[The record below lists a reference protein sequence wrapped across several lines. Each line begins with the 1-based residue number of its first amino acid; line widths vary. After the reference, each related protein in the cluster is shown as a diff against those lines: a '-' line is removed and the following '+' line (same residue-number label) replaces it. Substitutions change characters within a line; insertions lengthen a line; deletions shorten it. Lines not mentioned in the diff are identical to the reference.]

1 MNRIVNFLQHYLV
14 IIAVL
19 IGISILLSVTFSSY
33 VVTSNNHKAAEMYIG
48 ELKYSIEIDETTTN
62 TLSVPTGE
70 TIIDIK
76 VNNLNPV
83 DTYYKLLYLKN
94 TNITVKYYESTKD
107 TNDVVTTY
115 NKPNDSITSSNS
127 NIVKLLITNSSTS
140 SQNIA
145 FTMKGGYIT
154 NTIQDII
161 APSTY
166 SEITLVETPSTNT
179 YFCTTTDTLTQGL
192 KYVNGQ
198 YTYAYKQKGAWA
210 SSGLA
215 WKNISNNDWGVQLTD
230 KTSTDAVTS
239 KVCTY
244 INNKPIT
251 SMSYMFGYSQATIID
266 VNNLNTS
273 NITNME
279 AIFSSTKATTL
290 DVSSFD
296 TSNVTNMN
304 YMFSNTKAT
313 TLDISNF
320 DTSKVTNMEGMFQSS
335 QAETLDLT
343 NFNTSN
349 VTNMRG
355 MFSGSQATTLDV
367 SSFDTSNVTSMSVM
381 FYESQ
386 ATALDVSNFNTSKVT
401 TMVGMFSSS
410 QTTTLDVSKFNTSNV
425 TEMAGMFKNT
435 QATTLDISNF
445 DTSNVTNMTGMF
457 DSSQATILDV
467 SNFNTSNVT
476 NMQYMFYNSK
486 AIILDLSKFNTSNVT
501 NMQYMFYSS
510 SATTLDLSKF
520 NTSNVTNMQ
529 YMFYSSSAT
538 TLDLNNFDTS
548 KVTSM
553 KSMFEYAKATT
564 LNVSN
569 FDTSNVTNMNCM
581 FKDTNATTLD
591 VSNFNTSKVTN
602 MGGMFF
608 FSQATTLN
616 VSNFDTLNVTSMN
629 SMFYHTQVTT
639 LDLSSFDT
647 SNVTGMNSMFASSYK
662 LTTIYASNKFNTDN
676 VTDSRGIFADT
687 VKLVGGSGTK
697 FNSSYTDKTYAR
709 IDGGTSNP
717 GYFTDV
723 SQKPT
728 QFEQDS
734 WTTIIANIKAGN
746 TSKYKV
752 GDTKTIDMGSYGTHT
767 LRIANTSTTSECST
781 SGFSQT
787 VCGFVLEFTD
797 IITTRIMN
805 SSSTNV
811 GGWPASSMRRFVNN
825 DIYNSLPSN
834 LKNGIIDTTVVS
846 SHGSSDSSN
855 FTSIDKLYL
864 LAPKEIYSDG
874 YLSSDTAKYLTRQL
888 DYYKNEGVTT
898 SNYSKAIKMYNSTAT
913 IWWLRSAVSSGDR
926 NFFTITNDGNWSGIN
941 AYTAFGVSPAFRI
954 G

>member
-33 VVTSNNHKAAEMYIG
+33 VVTSSNHKAAEMYIG
-48 ELKYSIEIDETTTN
+48 ELKYSIEIDGSSTN
-62 TLSVPTGE
+62 TLTVPTGE
-70 TIIDIK
+70 TIVDVK

-107 TNDVVTTY
+107 TKDVVTTY

-127 NIVKLLITNSSTS
+127 NTIKLLITNNSTS
-140 SQNIA
+140 SQNIV

-457 DSSQATILDV
+457 DSSQAT
-467 SNFNTSNVT
+467 
-476 NMQYMFYNSK
+476 
-486 AIILDLSKFNTSNVT
+486 
-501 NMQYMFYSS
+501 
-510 SATTLDLSKF
+510 
-520 NTSNVTNMQ
+520 
-529 YMFYSSSAT
+529 

-787 VCGFVLEFTD
+787 VCGFVLEFAD

-888 DYYKNEGVTT
+888 DYYKKEGVTT